1 MDKSVLP
8 LLFMFEPVKRA
19 SVIKAVGQPI
29 RLHRRC
35 PVEESSEHCR
45 GQLRVIGDEVNSM
58 FSKGK
63 VCKFN
68 GVGGEKEN
76 NRLIEG

>member
-8 LLFMFEPVKRA
+8 LLFMFVPVKRA
-19 SVIKAVGQPI
+19 VVIRAIGQPI
-29 RLHRRC
+29 RLHRLC
-35 PVEESSEHCR
+35 PVEESSEHSR
-45 GQLRVIGDEVNSM
+45 GQLRVIGDEVNGM

-68 GVGGEKEN
+68 GVGGERREQ
-76 NRLIEG
+76 